1 MFYQLFVATEP
12 KKKGGKMKLKKLIA
26 FVLTVVSLFSF
37 VGCNKN
43 QVSFKNHVGN
53 SCEALVLFEPYSSYL
68 YNVEGNDDMQGF
80 FEIFADI
87 KLEKMSKYQEDGSVS
102 QEFLNIIEESLM
114 RGMHVSIGGKQIR
127 ILQDGRVV
135 DFVIAQNDTF
145 ESFEKDYWYIS
156 QGKINKEEFIN
167 FVREADER
175 YNSKFNF

>member
-1 MFYQLFVATEP
+1 
-12 KKKGGKMKLKKLIA
+12 MKLKKLIA

-53 SCEALVLFEPYSSYL
+53 SCEALVHFNLVSSYIH
-68 YNVEGNDDMQGF
+68 NVEGNDDMQGF
-80 FEIFADI
+80 FEFFADI

-102 QEFLNIIEESLM
+102 QEFLNINEESFM
-114 RGMHVSIGGKQIR
+114 RGMHVSIGGKRIC

-135 DFVIAQNDTF
+135 DLVIAQNDTF

-156 QGKINKEEFIN
+156 QGKINLEEFIT

-175 YNSKFNF
+175 YNSKFNY

>member
-1 MFYQLFVATEP
+1 
-12 KKKGGKMKLKKLIA
+12 MKLKKLIA

-53 SCEALVLFEPYSSYL
+53 SCEALVLFESYSSYL

-87 KLEKMSKYQEDGSVS
+87 KLEKTSKYQEDGSVS
-102 QEFLNIIEESLM
+102 QEFLNMYKESI
-114 RGMHVSIGGKQIR
+114 RGMEIMIGRKEIH
-127 ILQDGRVV
+127 ILQAGRVV
-135 DFVIAQNDTF
+135 DFVIAQNDTI

-156 QGKINKEEFIN
+156 QGKINLEEFIN

-175 YNSKFNF
+175 YNSKFNFSN

>member
-1 MFYQLFVATEP
+1 
-12 KKKGGKMKLKKLIA
+12 MKLKKLIA

-53 SCEALVLFEPYSSYL
+53 SCGALVLFSLVSSYM
-68 YNVEGNDDMQGF
+68 YKVEGNDDMQGF

-102 QEFLNIIEESLM
+102 QEFLNIHEESI
-114 RGMHVSIGGKQIR
+114 RGMHVSIGGKQIY

-175 YNSKFNF
+175 YRKKR

>member
-1 MFYQLFVATEP
+1 
-12 KKKGGKMKLKKLIA
+12 MKLKKLIA

-53 SCEALVLFEPYSSYL
+53 SCEALVLFESYSSYL

-87 KLEKMSKYQEDGSVS
+87 KLEKMSKYQEEGSVS
-102 QEFLNIIEESLM
+102 QEFLNIIEESLI
-114 RGMHVSIGGKQIR
+114 RGMHVSIGGKQIY
-127 ILQDGRVV
+127 ILRDGRVV
-135 DFVIAQNDTF
+135 DLVVAQNDTF

-156 QGKINKEEFIN
+156 QGKINLEEFIN
-167 FVREADER
+167 FVREADKR